1 MDIFDIEPTLPNVPA
16 DCGPEP
22 SLRAILIRYYEQA
35 FDIQGSIKH
44 ADLYIDQIRKMG
56 EK

>member
-22 SLRAILIRYYEQA
+22 SLRTILIRYYEQA
-35 FDIQGSIKH
+35 FDIEGSIKH
-44 ADLYIDQIRKMG
+44 ANLYIKAIAAQGG
-56 EK
+56 E